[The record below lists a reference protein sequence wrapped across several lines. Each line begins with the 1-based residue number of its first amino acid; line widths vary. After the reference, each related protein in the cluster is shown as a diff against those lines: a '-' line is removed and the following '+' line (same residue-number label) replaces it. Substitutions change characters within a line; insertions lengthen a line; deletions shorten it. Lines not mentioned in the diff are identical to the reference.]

1 MAAMRVIIAPGIT
14 LEPQFESH
22 APALFEVLSDPAIYE
37 FENEPPASVA
47 ALRTRLRRLESRV
60 SPDGSQQWLNWVVRL
75 HSGDVAGYV
84 QATVHA
90 DRRAA
95 LAYMLGS
102 RWWGKSIASRSV
114 RAMIGELRARHGV
127 RDCFAVL
134 KGANTRSLRLLQRLG
149 LKPVAA
155 HELGIELEPG
165 ELAMLLPAKANPS
178 SR

>member
-1 MAAMRVIIAPGIT
+1 MPMRVIIAPGIT

-37 FENEPPASVA
+37 FENEPPASLDV
-47 ALRTRLRRLESRV
+47 LRQRLRRLESRE
-60 SPDGSQQWLNWVVRL
+60 SPDGSQLWLNWVVRL

-84 QATVHA
+84 QATVHP

-95 LAYMLGS
+95 LAYILGS
-102 RWWGKSIASRSV
+102 RWWGKGIASRSV

-134 KGANTRSLRLLQRLG
+134 KAANTRSLRLLHRLG
-149 LKPVAA
+149 LTPVAPN
-155 HELGIELEPG
+155 ELGIELDPG
-165 ELAMLLPAKANPS
+165 ELAMVLPATASPA